1 MRVIT
6 VRAAGGQIQ
15 LPADVRDGT
24 VVAVLAPDAEGFR
37 LTEEDE
43 QELSSALE
51 EIHSGDY
58 ISGDELLAELKRA

>member
-6 VRAAGGQIQ
+6 VQVADGRVQ
-15 LPADVRDGT
+15 LPPDVRDGT

-37 LTEEDE
+37 LSEEDE

-51 EIHSGDY
+51 EIRSGAY
-58 ISGDELLAELKRA
+58 ISGNELLAELKRA